1 MQCMI
6 EKGLELSRERSSD
19 GLGTSPRHL
28 VPAEFS
34 VMREVLTCLD
44 KGMSVAFCKR
54 ESGI

>member
-1 MQCMI
+1 MI